1 MPDHTIK
8 TRSAPRLTII
18 PTARM
23 GDPVEDRA
31 AHWVRA
37 YRASPEDVHLQLRWK
52 GRYVGVSLTFDEAR
66 QLGAHLISEA
76 EGR

>member
-8 TRSAPRLTII
+8 TRNAPRLTII
-18 PTARM
+18 N
-23 GDPVEDRA
+23 GIDPDGRA

-37 YRASPEDVHLQLRWK
+37 YRQSPEDVYLQLRWK
-52 GRYVGVSLTFDEAR
+52 GRYVGVSLTFEEAR

>member
-8 TRSAPRLTII
+8 TRSAPRQTII
-18 PTARM
+18 PRKRM
-23 GDPVEDRA
+23 VDPVEEQA

-37 YRASPEDVHLQLRWK
+37 YRQSPEDVYLQLRWK